1 MPRVEPAALP
11 WSDLPP
17 SFRVD
22 LLQLL
27 SASRPAIRTHVRET
41 ARQGLRAWCT
51 ASGLDF
57 AADGPWVGLST
68 EVGRAARILQ
78 TDASPAPHEFDL
90 GLLLG
95 YPACC
100 CEQAALVGESQL
112 DRYAQDVASWPL
124 RDGYALLDISRYA
137 EGLALISHLPC
148 SPDCEPSR
156 VLAEQS
162 VAWLNDQ
169 PCAPEPYLSWRVA
182 LSYLA
187 SLASN
192 LLGSG
197 SAPSAEV

>member
-1 MPRVEPAALP
+1 MPRIEPAGLP

-27 SASRPAIRTHVRET
+27 SGSRPAIRSHVGET
-41 ARQGLRAWCT
+41 AREGLRAWCT

-78 TDASPAPHEFDL
+78 VDASPAPHEVDL

-95 YPACC
+95 YPPCC
-100 CEQAALVGESQL
+100 CEQAALVGESQI
-112 DRYAQDVASWPL
+112 DRYAQHVASWPL
-124 RDGYALLDISRYA
+124 RGGYALLDISRYS

-148 SPDCEPSR
+148 SPTCQPSR
-156 VLAEQS
+156 EIALQS
-162 VAWLNDQ
+162 VAWLAKQ
-169 PCAPEPYLSWRVA
+169 QGTSEPYRSWRLTVSS
-182 LSYLA
+182 LSPAEAPDIRSA
-187 SLASN
+187 SVRR
-192 LLGSG
+192 
-197 SAPSAEV
+197 P